1 MPSGRRSDIA
11 EPSLAL
17 RGDAGGDVP
26 AIVSGEPFFCLVE
39 IVSNSSK
46 SIRRSQKVQSHTK
59 LNGRYSFFGRGVG
72 RDAIDFRRRKSSH
85 HAARHGKADAAA
97 RSLDFGSFA
106 VGLHNGNQSLSM

>member
-46 SIRRSQKVQSHTK
+46 SIRRSQKVQSAAKKDYFAEEAKDLAPRPFTGG
-59 LNGRYSFFGRGVG
+59 LRGSTIAGNPKNLAGV
-72 RDAIDFRRRKSSH
+72 
-85 HAARHGKADAAA
+85 AAMC
-97 RSLDFGSFA
+97 LLPL
-106 VGLHNGNQSLSM
+106 VLL